1 MQNTVLRM
9 IVLFSI
15 YIQSGHFLSNIF
27 NTASDPTLSED
38 AGIESRTVASFA
50 LIVRRSKHLARS
62 HPQGH
67 NNKDEQ
73 F

>member
-1 MQNTVLRM
+1 MN
-9 IVLFSI
+9 VLFSI

-27 NTASDPTLSED
+27 NTASSDSTVSAD
-38 AGIESRTVASFA
+38 AGIESRTVATFA